1 MMTAHP
7 DLLQAVVL
15 AAIVSTP
22 DHSKRQLVS
31 KVQERREKAEEAL
44 TARLVIALSQ
54 RS

>member
-44 TARLVIALSQ
+44 TARVVIALSQ

>member
-1 MMTAHP
+1 MTAHP

-15 AAIVSTP
+15 ASIVSTP

-31 KVQERREKAEEAL
+31 KVRERREKAEQAL
-44 TARLVIALSQ
+44 AARLVIALLQ

>member
-7 DLLQAVVL
+7 DLLRAVVL

-31 KVQERREKAEEAL
+31 KMQGRREKAENAL
-44 TARLVIALSQ
+44 AAKIVIALSQ

>member
-7 DLLQAVVL
+7 DLLQAVML
-15 AAIVSTP
+15 AAIVSMP

-31 KVQERREKAEEAL
+31 KAQERREKAEEAL
-44 TARLVIALSQ
+44 AARLVIALSQ

>member
-15 AAIVSTP
+15 AAIVSMP
-22 DHSKRQLVS
+22 DHSKRHLVS